1 MNIIKCPKCGQ
12 EYFKEEIF
20 FPDDFLDP
28 EINIIKD
35 EDGKIIKSEKE
46 KEIVEDYICD
56 KCGTKLIIKVILNFE
71 VKEVE
76 TINFDTDYTVKINK

>member
-12 EYFKEEIF
+12 EYPFKEEIF

-35 EDGKIIKSEKE
+35 EDGKN
-46 KEIVEDYICD
+46 Y
-56 KCGTKLIIKVILNFE
+56 
-71 VKEVE
+71 
-76 TINFDTDYTVKINK
+76 